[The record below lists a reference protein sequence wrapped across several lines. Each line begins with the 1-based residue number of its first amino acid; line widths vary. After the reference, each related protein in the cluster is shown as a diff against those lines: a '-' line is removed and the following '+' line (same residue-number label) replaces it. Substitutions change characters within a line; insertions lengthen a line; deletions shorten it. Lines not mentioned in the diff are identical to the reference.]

1 MEIKVNTF
9 EDEVIDENNNTTSS
23 PDFDEKTKSTKKL
36 VTLECR
42 HTNGSA
48 FAISKRL
55 TISNS
60 KSDDD
65 YVKEAYDASKSEI
78 DAWSASI
85 TNIGKTFNP
94 DTGKME

>member
-9 EDEVIDENNNTTSS
+9 EDEVTDENNNTTSS

-65 YVKEAYDASKSEI
+65 YVKEAYEAMKDNAT
-78 DAWSASI
+78 AWS
-85 TNIGKTFNP
+85 NEYKLVGKTFNP